1 MTNLTSKAL
10 GKQPLEALGAF
21 HCRGAARDALWI
33 AELSDSLAK
42 RNRRAVWGAI
52 NAPGEHVAI
61 SRDILPL
68 ASRAFGMVERV

>member
-1 MTNLTSKAL
+1 M
-10 GKQPLEALGAF
+10 EALGAF

-61 SRDILPL
+61 SRDSLPPQSHDPL
-68 ASRAFGMVERV
+68 HALKVPRAERLLNPRQRP